1 MLLDRTIGKA
11 GTVAV
16 GEFSPEGKL
25 VGFKSKEGF
34 SPELAAMASQF
45 AATVRM
51 FLGTMA
57 ASFSHLT
64 ELPLVPYQG
73 FIFSGG
79 DMSSVIRQESW
90 AIVQTRESELAPA
103 GDAVERD
110 LEDILKI
117 PGVRFAAYYAPDGG
131 VIACKQTIGFAPDVR
146 ATATQLVASSTAAL
160 LGLATAFSH
169 LSKASWTPV
178 HAWLYAGGDWV
189 VAVSPCCWILAEAG
203 EAETQELYR
212 ALVR

>member
-16 GEFSPEGKL
+16 GEFSPDGKL

-79 DMSSVIRQESW
+79 DMSSVIRQENW
-90 AIVQTRESELAPA
+90 AIVETRQSEFAPV
-103 GDAVERD
+103 GDAVERG
-110 LEDILKI
+110 LEDILKLS
-117 PGVRFAAYYAPDGG
+117 GLCFAAYYAPDGG
-131 VIACKQTIGFAPDVR
+131 EIACKQTIGFARDVR
-146 ATATQLVASSTAAL
+146 ATATQLVASTTSAL
-160 LGLATAFSH
+160 HGLATAFSH
-169 LSKASWTPV
+169 VSNSSWTPV
-178 HAWLYAGGDWV
+178 HAWLYGGGDWV
-189 VAVSPCCWILAEAG
+189 IAVSPSCWILADAG
-203 EAETQELYR
+203 EAETEELYR
-212 ALVR
+212 ALLR

>member
-16 GEFSPEGKL
+16 GEFSPDGKL
-25 VGFKSKEGF
+25 VGFKSQEGF

-79 DMSSVIRQESW
+79 DMSSVIRQENW

-103 GDAVERD
+103 GDAVERG

-131 VIACKQTIGFAPDVR
+131 EIACKQTIGFARDVR
-146 ATATQLVASSTAAL
+146 ATATQLVASTNAAMH
-160 LGLATAFSH
+160 GLATAFSH
-169 LSKASWTPV
+169 VSKTSWTPA
-178 HAWLYAGGDWV
+178 HGWLYGGGDWV
-189 VAVSPCCWILAEAG
+189 IAVSPCCWILAEAG
-203 EAETQELYR
+203 EAETEELYR
-212 ALVR
+212 AIVR